1 MPEPRM
7 PQHRMLGR
15 RRVRAMAVG
24 LSLALFI
31 TVFSLDYTVKRG
43 DTLGRIAH
51 DHGVSV
57 SQLAAANN
65 IANPDLIFPGQV
77 LVIPG
82 KEDTKAQPAPEQEV
96 IHVVKSGETLARI
109 ASKYGTT
116 ASAIAKANN
125 ISNVN
130 LIRIGQK
137 LKIPGTSASGGN
149 SDAAARSDRHHIVK
163 PGETLASIAG
173 KYSGVS
179 AQQIARAN
187 GILDGVIYSG
197 TRLFLDGPVYEWK
210 GGNKVTYT
218 VKSGDRLASIA
229 AAHKTTVASIVALN
243 NISNPNV
250 IRIGQELVINSAG
263 WVCPLEGASFFN
275 DWGFPRSG
283 GRYHE
288 GNDLFAP
295 RGTPVRAPVAGTVKQ
310 VVGKIGGNQVNLIGD
325 DGVTY
330 LGSHLDKFGK
340 NGRVGAGDIIGY
352 VGNTGNAAGASPH
365 LHFGMYLNGV
375 VINPYPTLVEHGCR

>member
-179 AQQIARAN
+179 AQQIARQRD
-187 GILDGVIYSG
+187 LRVIYSG
-197 TRLFLDGPVYEWK
+197 TFVSTACYGRREQGHLH
-210 GGNKVTYT
+210 
-218 VKSGDRLASIA
+218 VKSGDRLASRRRPQD
-229 AAHKTTVASIVALN
+229 HRASI
-243 NISNPNV
+243 
-250 IRIGQELVINSAG
+250 
-263 WVCPLEGASFFN
+263 
-275 DWGFPRSG
+275 
-283 GRYHE
+283 GR
-288 GNDLFAP
+288 
-295 RGTPVRAPVAGTVKQ
+295 
-310 VVGKIGGNQVNLIGD
+310 
-325 DGVTY
+325 
-330 LGSHLDKFGK
+330 
-340 NGRVGAGDIIGY
+340 
-352 VGNTGNAAGASPH
+352 
-365 LHFGMYLNGV
+365 
-375 VINPYPTLVEHGCR
+375 